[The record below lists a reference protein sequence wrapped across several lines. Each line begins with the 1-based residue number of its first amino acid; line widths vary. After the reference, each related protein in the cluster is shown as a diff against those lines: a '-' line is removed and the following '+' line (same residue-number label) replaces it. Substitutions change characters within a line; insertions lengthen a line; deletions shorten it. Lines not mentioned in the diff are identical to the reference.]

1 MGLTFKPK
9 RLQAASQPKPDG
21 RAKNGGYQPRD
32 PKDNP
37 TGPKARRDRRVRPG
51 AYRLKVRH
59 RSAEHPMSRDVL
71 KSVLAPLVLS
81 IGLSILAIL
90 MAVLVFMQ
98 FT

>member
-1 MGLTFKPK
+1 MGLTFKPEW
-9 RLQAASQPKPDG
+9 LQAVSQPKPDC
-21 RAKNGGYQPRD
+21 REKNGGYQPRN
-32 PKDNP
+32 KDNP
-37 TGPKARRDRRVRPG
+37 GGPKARRDRRVRPG